1 MQFPG
6 GSNKARTK
14 HARQS
19 AVAMA
24 VRSGGS
30 TTKDGKSTGASAS
43 AIALVCAPAIS
54 LISLS
59 LAVLSGVCPSHA
71 QSLQNMPGQRYGIT
85 QGATPG
91 TLTPSQSGSLGANIW
106 NSIGNSRVP
115 VGTLLS
121 GILEDDLHSGKSQRG
136 DVFSIRLEDGYFK
149 NGVEVL
155 PRHSRIL
162 GAITNV
168 IPSKLTGHGHPG
180 NLQVTLQ
187 TIVFPDGR
195 NTPLYGFIVHNPN
208 MDETQNPRK
217 TSVAQAANYYPK
229 AAVNSLGMVGRTISG
244 RLIGFKPGFRQ
255 RGADF
260 QLEKG
265 EILAVRLNRPLDLT
279 HMSPAPTGFAPSNLP
294 QYTNTPTVQGLTSG
308 QPLAPPAAVPGSM
321 PPAAPQLGAGQNNQS
336 NPVPGLTPQN
346 STASPNQIF
355 EKPVGPKPGLS
366 MPDPF

>member
-1 MQFPG
+1 
-6 GSNKARTK
+6 
-14 HARQS
+14 
-19 AVAMA
+19 MA
-24 VRSGGS
+24 VRS
-30 TTKDGKSTGASAS
+30 DKSTLIIAKGSGRSRSFSVSLYLAL
-43 AIALVCAPAIS
+43 ALVSSTVHAN
-54 LISLS
+54 
-59 LAVLSGVCPSHA
+59 A
-71 QSLQNMPGQRYGIT
+71 QSLQNMPGQRYGMT

-91 TLTPSQSGSLGANIW
+91 TLSPAQSGSLGANIW

-115 VGTLLS
+115 TGTLLS
-121 GILEDDLHSGKSQRG
+121 GILEDDLSSGKNLRG

-168 IPSKLTGHGHPG
+168 IPSRLTGHGHPG

-217 TSVAQAANYYPK
+217 QSAAQAASYYPK
-229 AAVNSLGMVGRTISG
+229 AAANSLSMVGRTISG
-244 RLIGFKPGFRQ
+244 RLIGFKPGYRQ

-260 QLEKG
+260 KLEKG

-294 QYTNTPTVQGLTSG
+294 QYTNSPTMQGLNSG
-308 QPLAPPAAVPGSM
+308 QPLAPPSAVPGVM
-321 PPAAPQLGAGQNNQS
+321 PPAASQAGAIQNPQNNS
-336 NPVPGLTPQN
+336 FTSP
-346 STASPNQIF
+346 SPNQIF
-355 EKPVGPKPGLS
+355 EKPVGPKPGLN

>member
-1 MQFPG
+1 MAF
-6 GSNKARTK
+6 RT
-14 HARQS
+14 
-19 AVAMA
+19 
-24 VRSGGS
+24 
-30 TTKDGKSTGASAS
+30 GKSKSLSGKNSDASIS
-43 AIALVCAPAIS
+43 ATALLSFVLVCC
-54 LISLS
+54 
-59 LAVLSGVCPSHA
+59 AVPSHA
-71 QSLQNMPGQRYGIT
+71 QSLQNMPGQRFGIT

-106 NSIGNSRVP
+106 NSVGNSRVP

-121 GILEDDLHSGKSQRG
+121 GILEDDLSSGKNHRG
-136 DVFSIRLEDGYFK
+136 DVFSIRLEDGYFR

-168 IPSKLTGHGHPG
+168 IPSTLTGHGHPG

-217 TSVAQAANYYPK
+217 QSAAQAASYYPK
-229 AAVNSLGMVGRTISG
+229 AAANSLSMVGRTISG
-244 RLIGFKPGFRQ
+244 RLIGFKPGYRQ

-260 QLEKG
+260 RLEKG

-294 QYTNTPTVQGLTSG
+294 QYTNSPTMQGLTSG
-308 QPLAPPAAVPGSM
+308 QPLAPPASNSSM
-321 PPAAPQLGAGQNNQS
+321 PPAAPQLGATQNPPV
-336 NPVPGLTPQN
+336 NPPAGP
-346 STASPNQIF
+346 SPNQIF
-355 EKPVGPKPGLS
+355 EKPVGPKPGLN